1 MKALLVL
8 WSLFATASAFAQ
20 DVRPAQPV
28 PVATPLPINATPTP
42 APDPTPT
49 PTPVPPPPPLREM
62 VDGLSESQTEQAI
75 SALTSDFLDPSKTEE
90 KSIRRATLEGLVR
103 RLAPGASVTT
113 EDDANREYNAGN
125 FLAEILDSRI
135 GYVRLGGLDRE
146 SIAQM
151 DSALE
156 NFDGNQLRA
165 VILDLRDTAPSGDF
179 DIAADFAR
187 RFAPKGKILFS
198 IQKPSVK
205 QERILTSNQTPV
217 FDGVLVVLTDADT
230 AGAAEALAATLRL
243 NASAMIVGET
253 TAGEAVEFSNV
264 PLGDGKILRVAIAQ
278 VVLPETGAIFPG
290 GVSPDISA
298 ALPPRTQAEIFA
310 LSREQGVSQ
319 FIFEIERPHLN
330 EAALVANTNPE
341 IDASLAGRTRQETW
355 DSVLQRAVDLVT
367 AISFYNT
374 QER

>member
-1 MKALLVL
+1 
-8 WSLFATASAFAQ
+8 
-20 DVRPAQPV
+20 
-28 PVATPLPINATPTP
+28 
-42 APDPTPT
+42 
-49 PTPVPPPPPLREM
+49 M
-62 VDGLSESQTEQAI
+62 VDGLSESQIEQAI
-75 SALTSDFLDPSKTEE
+75 SALTSDFLDPSKVED

-103 RLAPGASVTT
+103 RLEPGAMVLS
-113 EDDANREYNAGN
+113 EDNANRASTPGD

-135 GYVRLGGLDRE
+135 GYLRLGGLDKA
-146 SIAQM
+146 SLTQM

-156 NFDGNQLRA
+156 NFGGNKLRA

-205 QERILTSNQTPV
+205 QERILTSNQSPA

-243 NASAMIVGET
+243 NAHAMIVGET

-278 VVLPETGAIFPG
+278 VVLPATGAIFPD
-290 GVSPDISA
+290 GVRPDISA
-298 ALPPRTQAEIFA
+298 ALPSRTQAEIFA
-310 LSREQGVSQ
+310 LSRERGVSQ
-319 FIFEIERPHLN
+319 FIFESERPHLN

-341 IDASLAGRTRQETW
+341 IDASLAGRTQQETW

-374 QER
+374 QE